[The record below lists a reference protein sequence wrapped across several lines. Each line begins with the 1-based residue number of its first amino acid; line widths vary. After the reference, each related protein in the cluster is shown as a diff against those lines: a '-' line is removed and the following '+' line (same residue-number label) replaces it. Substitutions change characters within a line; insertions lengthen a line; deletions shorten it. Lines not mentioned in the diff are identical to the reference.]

1 MRSRRRHRS
10 RTSPKRTVAATT
22 CSSRYRSTSAARRS
36 AAGPGPTS
44 SGECEMAELRAGES
58 IPELRVTPDKYLTVR
73 YAGASGDFNP
83 IHIDEEFARAVGLPG
98 RILHGLW
105 TMAQVAR
112 AQTEAAGGPEHLK
125 RLSVQFRGMGLPE
138 QEVVV
143 SGTVREVAGG
153 RVVIDTVAEQG

>member
-1 MRSRRRHRS
+1 M
-10 RTSPKRTVAATT
+10 TDLQVGAQ
-22 CSSRYRSTSAARRS
+22 
-36 AAGPGPTS
+36 
-44 SGECEMAELRAGES
+44 
-58 IPELRVTPDKYLTVR
+58 IPEVRVTPDKYLTVR

-125 RLSVQFRGMGLPE
+125 RLSVQFRGLGVPE
-138 QEVVV
+138 QEVIV
-143 SGTVREVAGG
+143 SGTVRETTDGS
-153 RVVIDTVAEQG
+153 VVIDTVAEQSGDQIIRNAEAEVVR

>member
-1 MRSRRRHRS
+1 M
-10 RTSPKRTVAATT
+10 P
-22 CSSRYRSTSAARRS
+22 
-36 AAGPGPTS
+36 
-44 SGECEMAELRAGES
+44 ELNEGGQ

-83 IHIDEEFARAVGLPG
+83 IHIDEDFAKAVGLPG

-125 RLSVQFRGMGLPE
+125 RLSVQFRGMGVPE
-138 QEVVV
+138 QEVLVT
-143 SGTVREVAGG
+143 GTVRERRDG
-153 RVVIDTVAEQG
+153 RVIVDTVAEQGEKRIIRNAEAELEL